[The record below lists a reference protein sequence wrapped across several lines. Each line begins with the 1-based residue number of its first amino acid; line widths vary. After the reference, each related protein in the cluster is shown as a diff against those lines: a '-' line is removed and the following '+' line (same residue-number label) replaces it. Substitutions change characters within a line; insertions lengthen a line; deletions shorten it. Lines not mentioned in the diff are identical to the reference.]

1 MNIRLDG
8 KVAIVTGSR
17 QGIGRAC
24 AEVLAEAGAAVVINS
39 HQHGEELEKVVETM
53 RANGNKVQ
61 AVVADAA
68 QRDGCQKLLDAA
80 LELGGSVNILVNNAG
95 GLVKRVTVAEFNEDH
110 FQKVVEINLRT
121 AFLMSHMVIPQM
133 RKQGSGKI
141 INLSSQAAHD
151 GGGPGSAV
159 YSSTKGGIWTF
170 TKSLAKELG
179 PEGIHVN
186 CIAPGFIANTV
197 FHNTFT
203 PKEIHEKIIGK
214 IPLGR
219 HGQPDDVA
227 RVVLFLASDL
237 SDYITG
243 QTLEVNGGLYML

>member
-95 GLVKRVTVAEFNEDH
+95 GLVKRVPVAEFNEDH